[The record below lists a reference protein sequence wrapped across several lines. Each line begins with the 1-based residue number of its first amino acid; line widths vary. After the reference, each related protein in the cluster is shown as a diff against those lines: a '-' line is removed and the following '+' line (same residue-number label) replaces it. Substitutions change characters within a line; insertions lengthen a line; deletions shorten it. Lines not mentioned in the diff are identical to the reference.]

1 MGEPNP
7 ELELELERRF
17 RDEDAKQQVQL
28 DALEHRIDEVE
39 RWKAAQEAVSS
50 ARKWALPLMLSVGGS
65 AMMLINLYVLLTHK
79 H

>member
-17 RDEDAKQQVQL
+17 RAEDAKQQEQL
-28 DALEHRIDEVE
+28 NTLEQRIDDVE
-39 RWKAAQEAVSS
+39 KWKAAQDAVSA

-65 AMMLINLYVLLTHK
+65 AMMLINLYILLSRK